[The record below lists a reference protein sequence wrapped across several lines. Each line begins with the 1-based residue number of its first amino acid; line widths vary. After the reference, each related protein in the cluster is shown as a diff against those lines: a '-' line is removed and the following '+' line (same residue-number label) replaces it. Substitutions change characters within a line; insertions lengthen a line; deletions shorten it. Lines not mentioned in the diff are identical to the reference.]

1 MATAIAGMS
10 TYRILLRRTNVW
22 SAGRSRHK
30 TQRANLLVETAEMV
44 YALPTGQ
51 LLRNLPE

>member
-30 TQRANLLVETAEMV
+30 TQRANLLVETADGVRITYWTAVTESS
-44 YALPTGQ
+44 
-51 LLRNLPE
+51 